1 MKDQTRQIFVQAIA
15 IVGFLLMAFIPFFQ
29 GKSDVFFNL
38 LTGRE
43 FLGYGL
49 LIWVFYFNFFVL
61 VSKLYFS
68 KRYLIYIVAIF
79 GMYLS
84 F

>member
-43 FLGYGL
+43 FLGC
-49 LIWVFYFNFFVL
+49 IWLFDSWEIL
-61 VSKLYFS
+61 FS
-68 KRYLIYIVAIF
+68 HKAIF
-79 GMYLS
+79 
-84 F
+84 